1 MKTVNPTS
9 VYPVL
14 MSTDV
19 AAASRFYRQA
29 FGFQPTFESDWYVSL
44 RTDRWEL
51 AILDAGHETIPEP
64 FRGAGA
70 SGVLVNFE
78 VDDVDAEYERLRNAG
93 HSFPLAL
100 RSEPFG
106 QRHFIVQ
113 APDSV
118 LVDVITQIDPDPE
131 FAAQFLQD

>member
-1 MKTVNPTS
+1 MKPTS

-19 AAASRFYRQA
+19 AAAAAFYRQA
-29 FGFQPTFESDWYVSL
+29 FGFKPTFESDWYVSL

-51 AILDAGHETIPEP
+51 ALLDAGHETIPEP
-64 FRGAGA
+64 FHDAGA

-78 VDDVDAEYERLRNAG
+78 VEDVDAEYERLRKAG
-93 HSFPLAL
+93 HTFPLTL

-113 APDSV
+113 GPDSV
-118 LVDVITQIDPDPE
+118 LVDVITQIEPDPE
-131 FAAQFLQD
+131 FAAQFMQD